1 MVHQHIQM
9 ILKMIS
15 QHSWSSRRMKMKIK
29 ELLDKIKTKKLESG
43 EIDQALND
51 VNGYSM
57 YDEEDSTTKEEV
69 EYSNESE
76 LNTINQDIP
85 SKRTEIIKPTSFSDA
100 AKIADELKIN
110 KIVLVDLSGL
120 EKAEKRR
127 IIDFISGVIYIND
140 GIYKKIEGNIY
151 KILIRK

>member
-1 MVHQHIQM
+1 
-9 ILKMIS
+9 
-15 QHSWSSRRMKMKIK
+15 MKIK

-57 YDEEDSTTKEEV
+57 YDEAESTTKEEV

-85 SKRTEIIKPTSFSDA
+85 SKRTEIIKPASFSEA

-110 KIVLVDLSGL
+110 KIVLIDLSGL

>member
-1 MVHQHIQM
+1 
-9 ILKMIS
+9 
-15 QHSWSSRRMKMKIK
+15 MKIK
-29 ELLDKIKTKKLESG
+29 ELLDKIKAKRFESG
-43 EIDQALND
+43 ETDQALAD
-51 VNGYSM
+51 VNAYSI
-57 YDEEDSTTKEEV
+57 YDEEIESTNEEV
-69 EYSNESE
+69 EYSKESE

-85 SKRTEIIKPTSFSDA
+85 SKRTEIIKPVSFSDA
-100 AKIADELKIN
+100 AKIADELKVN
-110 KIVLVDLSGL
+110 KIVLIDLSEL

>member
-1 MVHQHIQM
+1 
-9 ILKMIS
+9 
-15 QHSWSSRRMKMKIK
+15 MKIK
-29 ELLDKIKTKKLESG
+29 ELLDKVKAKRFESG
-43 EIDQALND
+43 ETDQALAD
-51 VNGYSM
+51 VNAYSI
-57 YDEEDSTTKEEV
+57 YDEEIESTNEEV
-69 EYSNESE
+69 EYSKESE

-85 SKRTEIIKPTSFSDA
+85 SKRTEIIKPVSFSDA
-100 AKIADELKIN
+100 AKIADELKVN
-110 KIVLVDLSGL
+110 KIVLIDLSEL

>member
-1 MVHQHIQM
+1 
-9 ILKMIS
+9 
-15 QHSWSSRRMKMKIK
+15 MKIK
-29 ELLDKIKTKKLESG
+29 ELLEKIKAKRVESG
-43 EIDQALND
+43 ETDQALSD
-51 VNGYSM
+51 VNAYSL
-57 YDEEDSTTKEEV
+57 YDEEVSTTKEEV

-85 SKRTEIIKPTSFSDA
+85 SKRTEIIKPASFSDA

-110 KIVLVDLSGL
+110 KIVLIDLSGL

-151 KILIRK
+151 KLIIRK